1 MTLFDTSVIIDAR
14 DAQSPWPQWAKEKIA
29 ECCSTDGAGINA
41 VMVAEASVRV
51 EQREH
56 FARHLEQ
63 TGMTLLPLPVSAA
76 LPAARAYALYLD
88 RLKADGKTPVSKT
101 PLGDFFH
108 RRSCGSGKAAVGDAR
123 HRAGENLLSKSP
135 VNHAR
140 LTMWLRS

>member
-14 DAQSPWPQWAKEKIA
+14 DAQSPWHQWAKEKIA

-41 VMVAEASVRV
+41 VVVAEASVRV

-101 PLGDFFH
+101 PLGDFFI
-108 RRSCGSGKAAVGDAR
+108 GA
-123 HRAGENLLSKSP
+123 
-135 VNHAR
+135 HAEAEKLPLVTRDTGRVKTYFPKVR
-140 LTMWLRS
+140 LITPD